1 VRVVESAEER
11 YRDAEDA
18 LWRAYGAAPRE
29 RWVDLPRLGRR
40 VRVLVVG
47 EGNPVLFVHGASNSG
62 TSWAPLA
69 AQLKGYQ
76 CLLLDRPGCGLSERV
91 PRRFD
96 DVGAF
101 GSFAETMV
109 VDVLDALRIDR
120 AHLVGT
126 SLGGYHVLRTA
137 AARPHRVR
145 SVTEIGWTVG
155 APIGATPVIMRI
167 AAVPA
172 LGRLLTGLRIN
183 ERMARSML
191 AQIGLRQAIAD
202 DRLPREVIS
211 WWRAQI
217 NDTDTMRNEIDASP
231 PILRVR
237 GGMNES
243 ILLPDDVLRR
253 ITVPTL
259 FIWGADD
266 PFGGEDVARTFA
278 PRVPG
283 ARLEIVPG
291 GHAVW
296 MDDAARVADLLSGF
310 LQEQSPAH
318 EGAEA
323 RGDG

>member
-1 VRVVESAEER
+1 
-11 YRDAEDA
+11 
-18 LWRAYGAAPRE
+18 
-29 RWVDLPRLGRR
+29 
-40 VRVLVVG
+40 
-47 EGNPVLFVHGASNSG
+47 
-62 TSWAPLA
+62 
-69 AQLKGYQ
+69 
-76 CLLLDRPGCGLSERV
+76 
-91 PRRFD
+91 
-96 DVGAF
+96 
-101 GSFAETMV
+101 
-109 VDVLDALRIDR
+109 VLDALRIDK

-145 SVTEIGWTVG
+145 TVTEIGWTVG
-155 APIGATPVIMRI
+155 APNGTTPLIMRI

-172 LGRLLTGLRIN
+172 LGRVMTKVKIN

-202 DRLPREVIS
+202 DRLPREAIA

-217 NDTDTMRNEIDASP
+217 NDTDTMRNEIDSSP

-243 ILLPDDVLRR
+243 ILLADDVLQR
-253 ITVPTL
+253 IAAPMFFV
-259 FIWGADD
+259 WGADD

-278 PRVPG
+278 ARVPG

-296 MDDAARVADLLSGF
+296 MDDPARVAQLLSGF
-310 LQEQSPAH
+310 LQEHSSAH
-318 EGAEA
+318 EGAEPG
-323 RGDG
+323 GDGQ

>member
-1 VRVVESAEER
+1 MDAAEER
-11 YRDAEDA
+11 YRTAEDA
-18 LWRAYGAAPRE
+18 LWKAYGAAPRE

-47 EGNPVLFVHGASNSG
+47 DGEPVLFVHGASNSG
-62 TSWAPLA
+62 SSWAPLA
-69 AQLKGYQ
+69 AHLTDHQ
-76 CLLLDRPGCGLSERV
+76 CLLLDRPGCGLSERL

-96 DVGAF
+96 DVDSF

-109 VDVLDALRIDR
+109 VDVLDALQIDK

-137 AARPHRVR
+137 AARAHRVR
-145 SVTEIGWTVG
+145 TVTEIGWSVG
-155 APIGATPVIMRI
+155 APNGTTPMIMRI
-167 AAVPA
+167 AAIPT
-172 LGRLLTGLRIN
+172 LGRAMTKLKIN

-191 AQIGLRQAIAD
+191 AQIGLRQAIAEN
-202 DRLPREVIS
+202 RLPGEAIS

-237 GGMNES
+237 GGVNES
-243 ILLPDDVLRR
+243 ILLPDDVLQR
-253 ITVPTL
+253 ITAPTF

-266 PFGGEDVARTFA
+266 PFGGEDVARAFA
-278 PRVPG
+278 PRIAG
-283 ARLEIVPG
+283 ATLEIVPG

-296 MDDAARVADLLSGF
+296 MDDAQRVAGLLGGF
-310 LQEQSPAH
+310 LQEHSAAH

-323 RGDG
+323 SGDG